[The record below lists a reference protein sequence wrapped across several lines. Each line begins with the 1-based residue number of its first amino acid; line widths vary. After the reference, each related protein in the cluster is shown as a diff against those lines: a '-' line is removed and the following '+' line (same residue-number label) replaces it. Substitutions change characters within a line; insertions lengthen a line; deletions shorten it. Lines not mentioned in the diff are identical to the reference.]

1 MENQMTIAQEK
12 QIYVPRP
19 ANATLKQAAAYLQV
33 SDRTIQNFEY
43 RGLLRPVRL
52 GRRRF
57 YRWSEL
63 VRIAKNGVS
72 RKVEDDARQ

>member
-1 MENQMTIAQEK
+1 MEAQE
-12 QIYVPRP
+12 QTMRP
-19 ANATLKQAAAYLQV
+19 ANATIKQAAAYLQV

-43 RGLLRPVRL
+43 RGLLKAVRL

-63 VRIAKNGVS
+63 ERLARHGTSS
-72 RKVEDDARQ
+72 RTAANLQSFNSGAHA